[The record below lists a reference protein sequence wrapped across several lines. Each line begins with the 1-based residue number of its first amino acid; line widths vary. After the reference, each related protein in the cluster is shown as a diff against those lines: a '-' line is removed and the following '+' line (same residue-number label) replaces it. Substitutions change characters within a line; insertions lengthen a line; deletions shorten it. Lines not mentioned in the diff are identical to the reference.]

1 MKFFNLKKDILKPIF
16 AKNWMWERER
26 EKDKTWDGK
35 KVNIPRKL
43 HQVNHYVNDRGQNDE
58 YSMILWSPD
67 L

>member
-1 MKFFNLKKDILKPIF
+1 MR
-16 AKNWMWERER
+16 ERER
-26 EKDKTWDGK
+26 ENKDKTWDGT

-43 HQVNHYVNDRGQNDE
+43 NQVNHYVNDKGQNDE

>member
-1 MKFFNLKKDILKPIF
+1 VRER
-16 AKNWMWERER
+16 ERER

-35 KVNIPRKL
+35 KVNIARKL
-43 HQVNHYVNDRGQNDE
+43 HQVNHYVNDGGQIDE

>member
-1 MKFFNLKKDILKPIF
+1 MR
-16 AKNWMWERER
+16 ERER

-43 HQVNHYVNDRGQNDE
+43 HQVNHYVNDRGHNDE